1 MNAIEGITT
10 KMSPVMDPY
19 KKELT
24 RYEKIS
30 LLSPVKNP
38 YKKTPTRYE
47 KLCHSQMERGNVNKL
62 LAFNRRE
69 LRRLEFV
76 PEVKQYIQACNVV
89 GSGNVQQY
97 LSTSQDTKKLETQLI
112 AINKEIE
119 LYQTGSLG
127 PSRIAVVTPEKIN
140 DLSMKV
146 HSNMLPLALG
156 FNLEE
161 ENDEFSHPFD
171 ILSEE
176 EMTALSLGLVQGKNN
191 MSVVVND
198 DTSVVKCSSVNTN
211 GADLEKS
218 DLCNNTAHL
227 KSVDYTMIGG
237 DIDDQGCGSNNDGID
252 PIVRAKTLMAMQAG
266 RNARAKLAK
275 AMNVAPPGLS
285 DFCDSTALLKCDDS
299 NTIGGNIDE
308 EGKVGCNSIIANV
321 NIDELDIPV
330 VEIIKVDTM
339 QRKKITKRPTC
350 ETKCNDGG
358 KRNRVGK
365 KYFV

>member
-38 YKKTPTRYE
+38 YKKTPTQYE
-47 KLCHSQMERGNVNKL
+47 KLCLSQIERGNVNKL

-69 LRRLEFV
+69 LRRLESV
-76 PEVKQYIQACNVV
+76 PEVKDYIQACNVV

-161 ENDEFSHPFD
+161 DNDEFSHPYD

-176 EMTALSLGLVQGKNN
+176 EMTALSPCLDQSKNN
-191 MSVVVND
+191 ISDVVNGD
-198 DTSVVKCSSVNTN
+198 ISSLVKCNSLNNN

-218 DLCNNTAHL
+218 DLCNNTTHL

-237 DIDDQGCGSNNDGID
+237 DIDDQDYGSNNDGID
-252 PIVRAKTLMAMQAG
+252 PIVRARTLVAMQAG
-266 RNARAKLAK
+266 RNARAKLAQ
-275 AMNVAPPGLS
+275 AMNVVHPGKS
-285 DFCDSTALLKCDDS
+285 DFCDSTTIFKK
-299 NTIGGNIDE
+299 TIGGNIVE
-308 EGKVGCNSIIANV
+308 EGKVRSNSIIAIVNV
-321 NIDELDIPV
+321 DELDIPV
-330 VEIIKVDTM
+330 VGTNKVDTM
-339 QRKKITKRPTC
+339 QQKKITKRPTC
-350 ETKCNDGG
+350 ATKCNDGG
-358 KRNRVGK
+358 KRKRVGK
-365 KYFV
+365 RYSV